1 MLLTATPT
9 DIDECSEGIVD
20 CDHNCTNTIGSYAC
34 SCYSGYEL
42 DSDNLSCSGKLN
54 TIIMQILKQLL
65 QQAVYLLFRLSH
77 WS

>member
-42 DSDNLSCSGKLN
+42 DSINLSCSGKLN
-54 TIIMQILKQLL
+54 TIIFAYSEIVTATSSVLT
-65 QQAVYLLFRLSH
+65 V
-77 WS
+77 